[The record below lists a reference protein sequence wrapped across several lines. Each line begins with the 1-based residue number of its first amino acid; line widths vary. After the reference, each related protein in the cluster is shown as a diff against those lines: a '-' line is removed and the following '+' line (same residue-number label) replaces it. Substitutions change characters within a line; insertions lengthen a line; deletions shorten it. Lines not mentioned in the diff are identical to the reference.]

1 MRAEYLPP
9 LYRTGAVYAGG
20 GIGGAVF
27 SLGSGALLS
36 KLGVPLTL
44 RILGCIFFAMTMPC
58 ALMLKGRAP
67 KQPFRGG
74 AIIDTLGFFLA
85 SLRRADWDHP
95 QVHV

>member
-1 MRAEYLPP
+1 MNSELLPSNR
-9 LYRTGAVYAGG
+9 RTGAVYAGG

-36 KLGVPLTL
+36 KLGVSLTF

-74 AIIDTLGFFLA
+74 SIIDTFVF
-85 SLRRADWDHP
+85 SL
-95 QVHV
+95 V